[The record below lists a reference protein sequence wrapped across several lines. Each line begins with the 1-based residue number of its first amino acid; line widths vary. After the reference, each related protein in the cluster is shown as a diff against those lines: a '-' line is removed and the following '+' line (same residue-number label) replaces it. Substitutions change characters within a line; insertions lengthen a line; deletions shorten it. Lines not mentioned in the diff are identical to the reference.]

1 MLGDEW
7 SQALGVSVRVFL
19 EKTGVWQNNPGRK
32 SYVSRTIQEAGSV
45 TQKQEAEAFKPSSC
59 HDLMMPGLHK

>member
-19 EKTGVWQNNPGRK
+19 EKTGVWQNNPG
-32 SYVSRTIQEAGSV
+32 GS
-45 TQKQEAEAFKPSSC
+45 P
-59 HDLMMPGLHK
+59 M